1 VTETTLR
8 GFALSAN
15 HIGITVSDLSRS
27 IAFYRDL
34 LGFHVAYERG
44 EVTAEYMPR
53 LVGIAGA
60 RLKIA
65 GLDIPGLHLDLIEY
79 IAPKGAAVAG
89 STTDIGNVHLG
100 YTVDDVW
107 AAYRHL
113 SAAGVRFKSE
123 PVSPTAGP
131 NKGGWAVY
139 FVDPDGVTLEMI
151 EPPKPASATTR
162 SVAATA
168 CGQ

>member
-1 VTETTLR
+1 MT
-8 GFALSAN
+8 FSLSAN
-15 HIGITVSDLSRS
+15 HVGVTVSDLGRS

-53 LVGIAGA
+53 LVGILGA

-79 IAPKGAAVAG
+79 ISPE
-89 STTDIGNVHLG
+89 STARPGPTSDVGNVHVG
-100 YTVDDVW
+100 FTVDDLW

-113 SAAGVRFKSE
+113 SAAGVLFKSE
-123 PVSPTAGP
+123 PVSPTVGP

-139 FVDPDGVTLEMI
+139 FVDPDGITLEMI
-151 EPPKPASATTR
+151 QRATPT
-162 SVAATA
+162 S
-168 CGQ
+168 

>member
-1 VTETTLR
+1 MTDPAPR

-15 HIGITVSDLSRS
+15 HVGVTVTDLSRS

-44 EVTAEYMPR
+44 EVTADYMPR
-53 LVGIAGA
+53 LVGIPGA

-79 IAPKGAAVAG
+79 LNPKGAEKAG
-89 STTDIGNVHLG
+89 PTNDVGNVHLG
-100 YTVDDVW
+100 FTVDDLW
-107 AAYRHL
+107 AAYRGL
-113 SAAGVRFKSE
+113 SVAGVQFKSE
-123 PVSPTAGP
+123 PVSPTVGP

-151 EPPKPASATTR
+151 QRSAAS
-162 SVAATA
+162 SVI
-168 CGQ
+168 

>member
-1 VTETTLR
+1 MTDTPRVP
-8 GFALSAN
+8 FSLSAN
-15 HIGITVSDLSRS
+15 HVGITVSDLGRS

-53 LVGIAGA
+53 LVGIPGA

-79 IAPKGAAVAG
+79 IAPKGAVTAG
-89 STTDIGNVHLG
+89 PTSGVGHG
-100 YTVDDVW
+100 HPRYTGDDLW
-107 AAYRHL
+107 AAYRSL
-113 SAAGVRFKSE
+113 MVAGVRFKSE
-123 PVSPTAGP
+123 PVSPTTGP

-139 FVDPDGVTLEMI
+139 FTDP
-151 EPPKPASATTR
+151 
-162 SVAATA
+162 
-168 CGQ
+168 

>member
-1 VTETTLR
+1 MTETTPRPFSL
-8 GFALSAN
+8 AAN
-15 HIGITVSDLSRS
+15 HVGVTVSDLSRS

-53 LVGIAGA
+53 LVGIPGA

-79 IAPKGAAVAG
+79 IEPKGAAAAG
-89 STTDIGNVHLG
+89 PTSDVGNVHIG
-100 YTVDDVW
+100 YTVDDAR
-107 AAYRHL
+107 AAYRFL
-113 SAAGVRFKSE
+113 SSAGVRFKSE
-123 PVSPTAGP
+123 PVSPTMGP

-151 EPPKPASATTR
+151 QPAKPAT
-162 SVAATA
+162 
-168 CGQ
+168 

>member
-1 VTETTLR
+1 MTASEPPA
-8 GFALSAN
+8 FSLSAN
-15 HIGITVSDLSRS
+15 HVGLTVTDLKRS

-53 LVGIAGA
+53 LVGIPGA

-79 IAPKGAAVAG
+79 IEPKGAPAVG
-89 STTDIGNVHLG
+89 PTSDVGNVHLG
-100 YTVDDVW
+100 YTVDDLW
-107 AAYRHL
+107 AAYRSL
-113 SAAGVRFKSE
+113 CAAGVQFKSE
-123 PVSPTAGP
+123 PVSPTTGP

-151 EPPKPASATTR
+151 QRPGPVS
-162 SVAATA
+162 S
-168 CGQ
+168 G